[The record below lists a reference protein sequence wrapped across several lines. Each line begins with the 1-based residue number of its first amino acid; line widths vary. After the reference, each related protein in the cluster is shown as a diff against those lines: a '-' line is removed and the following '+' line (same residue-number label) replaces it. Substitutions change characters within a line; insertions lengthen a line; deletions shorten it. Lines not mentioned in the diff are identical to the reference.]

1 MLMLLA
7 TINVVDKL
15 DKILYALMEKG
26 IKNATILDSTNMRH
40 ALTHNDEA
48 VSHFGI
54 LRQLLH
60 PEREESVTLI
70 FVGDEDQVKL
80 IKNTILETIGNF
92 KESDI
97 GYFAVIPAVEGTSF
111 KNCTLE

>member
-1 MLMLLA
+1 
-7 TINVVDKL
+7 
-15 DKILYALMEKG
+15 
-26 IKNATILDSTNMRH
+26 MRH

-92 KESDI
+92 KESDT

>member
-48 VSHFGI
+48 VWHFTSTSPSRKG
-54 LRQLLH
+54 RV
-60 PEREESVTLI
+60 S
-70 FVGDEDQVKL
+70 
-80 IKNTILETIGNF
+80 NTYL
-92 KESDI
+92 
-97 GYFAVIPAVEGTSF
+97 
-111 KNCTLE
+111 CW